1 VVVECW
7 VVPGASRT
15 EIKGLH
21 GDRLR
26 IRVAAPPEGGRANR
40 EVVELIGQR
49 CGSRA
54 ELVSGST
61 SRHKRLLVPGANL
74 QTVRQALMADQ
85 PS

>member
-1 VVVECW
+1 MECW
-7 VVPGASRT
+7 IVPGASRT

-40 EVVELIGQR
+40 EVLDLIGKR

-54 ELVSGST
+54 ELLSGSS
-61 SRHKRLLVPGANL
+61 SRHKRILV
-74 QTVRQALMADQ
+74 RMADRSAVSRALLPDQ
-85 PS
+85 PT

>member
-1 VVVECW
+1 MVVECW
-7 VVPGASRT
+7 IVPGASRT

-40 EVVELIGQR
+40 EVLDLIGAR

-54 ELVSGST
+54 ELLSGTT
-61 SRHKRLLVPGANL
+61 SRHKRILVRVGEWSQVSRALLP
-74 QTVRQALMADQ
+74 DQ
-85 PS
+85 PT